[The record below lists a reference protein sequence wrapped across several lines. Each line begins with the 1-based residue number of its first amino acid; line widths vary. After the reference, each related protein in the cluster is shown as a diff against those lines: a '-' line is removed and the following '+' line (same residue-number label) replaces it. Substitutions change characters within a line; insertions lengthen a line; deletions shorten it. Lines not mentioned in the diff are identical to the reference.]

1 MATGTIV
8 SAWKDNV
15 NAHLAVALTRNG
27 ERVEYIGTA
36 PLVVGG
42 QAQTNQQLRTACIQ
56 SIRDQIARERPVP
69 TVLPL
74 SGEVDI

>member
-1 MATGTIV
+1 MATGIV
-8 SAWKDNV
+8 VAAWKDDAT
-15 NAHLAVALTRNG
+15 AHLAVALTRNG

-42 QAQTNQQLRTACIQ
+42 VAQTNQQLRTACIQ
-56 SIRDQIARERPVP
+56 SIRDQIARERPAP

-74 SGEVDI
+74 SGDVEI